1 MGVINIAFAA
11 HVDAG
16 KTTLTELMLYKTGA
30 IRKLGSVDNGTAQT
44 DFLPVERERGISV
57 RAAVTTLN
65 IGETTVNLID
75 TPGHA
80 DFSAE
85 VCRALSVI
93 DGCILILSAVE
104 GVQAQ
109 TEIIFDT
116 LRKHN
121 IPTIMFINKTDRM
134 GADVGAV
141 YDQIRSKLSD
151 KAVMLPNQSDEAEV
165 EQFISSVAEYDD
177 NVAEEYILGTGTY
190 EQAYASLGERTR
202 HFHTDTRLYP
212 VMCGS
217 AICDIG
223 IDRLIQGITQFITPR
238 PLEGA
243 HGVSLGLVF
252 KVDADDAMGRIA
264 HMRVFCGS
272 FENRDTVTLLPDGV
286 TGKITQIRRF
296 RGERY
301 EDAGKAQSGEIVGIM
316 GLAEAKPGD
325 VIVIGDTESAQ
336 GYMPRLIA
344 MPKPLMSVSVKPV
357 DLKDFHALT
366 KALTVLNDEEPL
378 LDYYHAQETG
388 ELIISITGLIQEEVY
403 EHILRE
409 RFGIE
414 VSFGE
419 PRVIYMETPSRIGEG
434 VDYYTMPKPCWAV
447 LRFIVEPLEPGSGI
461 IYECKVSPKE
471 LPYRYQNHVET
482 AVPRVLKQGLKGWNV
497 TDIKV
502 TLVYGEYHNVH
513 THPLDFFVCTPMA
526 LMKALDNCGTTL
538 LEPILA
544 FRIAC
549 PAEAT
554 NAVIGE
560 LLRMKAE
567 IEAQQIEND
576 RCSIEGY
583 IALSASMDMNIR
595 LASAS
600 KGRAVV
606 FTDLSGYRKC
616 DAETIA
622 PRRGV
627 NPLDRSKFI
636 LWARNAL

>member
-1 MGVINIAFAA
+1 MGAINIAFAA

-57 RAAVTTLN
+57 RAAVTTFN
-65 IGETTVNLID
+65 IGNATVNLID

-134 GADVGAV
+134 GADPSAV
-141 YDQIRSKLSD
+141 YDQIRSKLSER
-151 KAVMLPNQSDEAEV
+151 AVMLPDMNDEADV
-165 EQFISSVAEYDD
+165 ERFIASVAEYDD
-177 NVAEEYILGTGTY
+177 DVTEAYILGTATY
-190 EQAYASLGERTR
+190 EQAYTSLCEHTR
-202 HFHTDTRLYP
+202 FFGTDKLLYP

-217 AICDIG
+217 AICDVG
-223 IDRLIQGITQFITPR
+223 IDRLIQGITDFITPR
-238 PLEGA
+238 PFEDA
-243 HGVSLGLVF
+243 RGVSLGLVF
-252 KVDADDAMGRIA
+252 KVDADEAMGRIA

-272 FENRDTVTLLPDGV
+272 FENRDAVTLLPDGV

-301 EDAGKAQSGEIVGIM
+301 EDAGKAQSGEIVGMM
-316 GLAEAKPGD
+316 GLAEVKPGD
-325 VIVIGDTESAQ
+325 VVLIGDAEETQE
-336 GYMPRLIA
+336 YLPKLIPL
-344 MPKPLMSVSVKPV
+344 PKPLMSVSVKPTDV
-357 DLKDFHALT
+357 KDFHALS

-403 EHILRE
+403 GHILRE
-409 RFGIE
+409 RFGID
-414 VSFGE
+414 VSFGD
-419 PRVIYMETPSRIGEG
+419 PRVIYLETPSRIGEG

-526 LMKALDNCGTTL
+526 LMKALENCGTTL

-549 PAEAT
+549 PGEAS

-560 LLRMKAE
+560 LLRMKAD
-567 IEAQQIEND
+567 INTQQTDDE
-576 RCSIEGY
+576 RCIIEGL
-583 IALSASMDMNIR
+583 IPLSASMDMNVR
-595 LASAS
+595 MASVS

-606 FTDLSGYRKC
+606 FTELSGYRKC
-616 DAETIA
+616 DAEAIA